1 MAYLWNSLRIRC
13 FGANLMLA
21 TWFYR
26 TLLRPWLFCM
36 DPEEAHELGQ
46 KLLPCSAG
54 VNAVARAAIFDERA
68 VSCLP
73 LLQTSLAGRRL
84 ENPLGLAAGFDKTG
98 RLVENLADLG
108 FGFAEIGS
116 VTALSS
122 KGNPKPRL
130 FRLPADAAVINRLGL
145 NGPGA
150 EFVAGRLAGRQTSLP
165 IAVNIAKTN
174 RPLEGQAAVDD
185 IVTSFRAIK
194 HVRPIYV
201 TINTSCPNTHEGAL
215 KETSELEAIL
225 KAVQDEN
232 IGLPL
237 FLKLSPDLD
246 EQLLTRF
253 VEIAAKNRV
262 AGFVCGNTT
271 VSREG
276 LSQPQVVKLIG
287 NGGLSGRP
295 LRDRSLQQVTRI
307 AAIKEPQQEIIA
319 CGGIESADDA
329 FAVIAGGA
337 TGVQL
342 YTALVYHGPYL
353 ILEMLREMALRLHA
367 AGLCLA
373 DLKGHPELLPRL
385 GV

>member
-1 MAYLWNSLRIRC
+1 
-13 FGANLMLA
+13 MLA

-46 KLLPCSAG
+46 KLLPCTAG
-54 VNAVARAAIFDERA
+54 VNAVARAAIFDERT
-68 VSCLP
+68 VNCLP

-84 ENPLGLAAGFDKTG
+84 GNPLGLAAGFDKTG

-116 VTALSS
+116 VTALPSM
-122 KGNPKPRL
+122 GNPKPRL

-174 RPLEGQAAVDD
+174 RPGLEGQAAVDD

-194 HVRPIYV
+194 HVKPIYV

-246 EQLLTRF
+246 EQLLARF
-253 VEIAAKNRV
+253 VAIAAKNRV

-295 LRDRSLQQVTRI
+295 LRDRSLQQVTSI

-337 TGVQL
+337 TCVQL

-367 AGLCLA
+367 AGLSLV
-373 DLKGHPELLPRL
+373 DLKGRPDLLRRL
-385 GV
+385 GM